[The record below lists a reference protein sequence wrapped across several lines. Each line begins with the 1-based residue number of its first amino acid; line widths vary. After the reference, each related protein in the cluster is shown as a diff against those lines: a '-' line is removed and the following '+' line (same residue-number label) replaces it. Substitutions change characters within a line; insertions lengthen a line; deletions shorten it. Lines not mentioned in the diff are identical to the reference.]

1 MRKLLLID
9 CCIRKEESR
18 TRRMMDAFLS
28 AVPDDCAVERLV
40 LTEENLSPLVGDFF
54 TQRQRL
60 LESRDYSH
68 PRFRYAKQFANAD
81 LIVIAAPF
89 WDLAFPALLK
99 IYIEQVSLDG
109 ITFGA
114 DETGLTGLCKAT
126 DMVFLTARGG
136 FYTGDALEMGSRY
149 LDALHTFF
157 GFDRYHCIAA
167 DGMNVAGFD
176 AESSLQKACAQA
188 QALAASL

>member
-18 TRRMMDAFLS
+18 TKRIMDAFLS
-28 AVPDDCAVERLV
+28 AVPDDCAVEHLV
-40 LTEENLSPLVGDFF
+40 LTEENLSPLTGDFF
-54 TQRQRL
+54 AQRQRL
-60 LESRDYSH
+60 LENHDYTH
-68 PRFRYAKQFANAD
+68 PRFRYAKQFAAAD
-81 LIVIAAPF
+81 IIVIAAPF

-114 DETGLTGLCKAT
+114 DETGLVGLCRAT

-157 GFDRYHCIAA
+157 GIGRYRCIAA
-167 DGMNVAGFD
+167 DGMDVAGFD
-176 AESSLQKACAQA
+176 AKAALEKACAEA
-188 QALAASL
+188 RALARGI

>member
-18 TRRMMDAFLS
+18 TRRILDAFLS
-28 AVPDDCAVERLV
+28 AVPSDCAVERLV
-40 LTEENLSPLVGDFF
+40 LTEENLSPLAGDYFA
-54 TQRQRL
+54 QRQRL
-60 LESRDYSH
+60 LEHHDYSH
-68 PRFRYAKQFANAD
+68 PRFRYARQFASAD

-109 ITFGA
+109 VTFGA
-114 DETGLTGLCKAT
+114 NEAGLIGLCRAT

-136 FYTGDALEMGSRY
+136 FYTNDALEMGSRY

-157 GFDRYHCIAA
+157 GIGRYRCIAA
-167 DGMNVAGFD
+167 DGMDVAGFD
-176 AESSLQKACAQA
+176 GEAALEKACAEA
-188 QALAASL
+188 RTLAKEI

>member
-9 CCIRKEESR
+9 CCIRKEQSQTGRLME
-18 TRRMMDAFLS
+18 AFLH
-28 AVPDDCAVERLV
+28 AAPADCAVERLV
-40 LTEENLSPLVGDFF
+40 LTEENLAPLMGDFF
-54 TQRQRL
+54 DQRQRL
-60 LESRDYSH
+60 LESRDYAH
-68 PRFRYAKQFANAD
+68 PRFRYAKQFAQAD
-81 LIVIAAPF
+81 LVVIAAPF

-99 IYIEQVSLDG
+99 IYIEQVSVDG

-114 DETGLTGLCKAT
+114 NEKGLVGLCRGT
-126 DMVFLTARGG
+126 DLVFLTTRGG
-136 FYTGDALEMGSRY
+136 FYTGDPLEMGSRY

-157 GFDRYHCIAA
+157 GFDRYHCVAA

-176 AESSLQKACAQA
+176 AESSLQTACAQA

>member
-18 TRRMMDAFLS
+18 TKRIMDAFMS
-28 AVPDDCAVERLV
+28 AVPDDCAVEHLV
-40 LTEENLSPLVGDFF
+40 LTEENLSPLTGDFF
-54 TQRQRL
+54 AQRQRL
-60 LESRDYSH
+60 LENHDYAH
-68 PRFRYAKQFANAD
+68 PRFRYAKQFAAAD
-81 LIVIAAPF
+81 IIVIAAPF

-114 DETGLTGLCKAT
+114 DETGLVGLCRAT

-157 GFDRYHCIAA
+157 GIGRYRCIAA
-167 DGMNVAGFD
+167 DGMDVAGFD
-176 AESSLQKACAQA
+176 AKAALEKACAEA
-188 QALAASL
+188 RALAGGI

>member
-9 CCIRKEESR
+9 CCIRKEQSQ
-18 TRRMMDAFLS
+18 TRRLMEAFLH
-28 AVPDDCAVERLV
+28 AVPADCAVERLV
-40 LTEENLSPLVGDFF
+40 LTEENLAPLTGDFF
-54 TQRQRL
+54 AQRQRL
-60 LESRDYSH
+60 LESRDYAH
-68 PRFRYAKQFANAD
+68 PRFRYAKQFAQAD
-81 LIVIAAPF
+81 LVVIAAPF

-99 IYIEQVSLDG
+99 IYIEQVSVDG

-114 DETGLTGLCKAT
+114 NEKGLVGLCCGT
-126 DMVFLTARGG
+126 DLVFITTRVG
-136 FYTGDALEMGSRY
+136 FYTVDHLEIGIRY
-149 LDALHTFF
+149 IDALHTFF
-157 GFDRYHCIAA
+157 GFDRYHCVAA

>member
-18 TRRMMDAFLS
+18 TKRIMDAFLS
-28 AVPDDCAVERLV
+28 AVPDDCAVEHLV
-40 LTEENLSPLVGDFF
+40 LTEENLSPLTGDFF
-54 TQRQRL
+54 AQRQRL
-60 LESRDYSH
+60 LENHDYTH
-68 PRFRYAKQFANAD
+68 PRFRYAKQFAAAD
-81 LIVIAAPF
+81 IIVIAAPF

-114 DETGLTGLCKAT
+114 DETGLVGLCRAT

-157 GFDRYHCIAA
+157 GIGRYRCIAA
-167 DGMNVAGFD
+167 DGMDVAGFD
-176 AESSLQKACAQA
+176 AKAALEKACAEA
-188 QALAASL
+188 RALAGGI